1 MADTV
6 PLSDGERVYYEEMS
20 RARARIVTPLV
31 LFTMVFYFLLP
42 ILTNFTSVLD
52 GIPFE
57 GMTWAYLYAFAQ
69 FVMVIVLTMYYRAA
83 MGAVEARV
91 RPPDIDET
99 AAHYDDWQT
108 WEKLDEAQEAEEGHR
123 P

>member
-1 MADTV
+1 MAGTV

-20 RARARIVTPLV
+20 KARARIVTPLV
-31 LFTMVFYFLLP
+31 VFAMVFYFVLP
-42 ILTNFTSVLD
+42 LLTNFTSVLH
-52 GIPFE
+52 GSPFE

-83 MGAVEARV
+83 MRGVEARV

-108 WEKLDEAQEAEEGHR
+108 WEKLDQAQEAEEGHH